1 MQCPSRT
8 NYKSECFPEKL
19 YKLKKGKKKRKG
31 TCIILVA
38 RTENSYSCVQQ
49 KGPNFLFQRAIK
61 LDIYTKQVFDDI
73 KKDRRGDREIGIGTN
88 RESRSSLLKK
98 ME

>member
-61 LDIYTKQVFDDI
+61 LGMKNKYLMIS
-73 KKDRRGDREIGIGTN
+73 KKIEEGT
-88 RESRSSLLKK
+88 EK
-98 ME
+98 